1 MGEITMKS
9 SFTLTASTSV
19 NHLTDFEFSSR
30 VFMAFCLTAIVL
42 FNIDSLLAV
51 EVAELRAPMQGL
63 KKEIWSYMYPIKLAA
78 VAIGSVLSVTQQSLM
93 PFGVGAAIGGGIQ
106 FFDTVLGDG
115 SAALI

>member
-1 MGEITMKS
+1 MKYS
-9 SFTLTASTSV
+9 QSYLGHDSIRWWLFLMVTLIIA
-19 NHLTDFEFSSR
+19 L
-30 VFMAFCLTAIVL
+30 
-42 FNIDSLLAV
+42 NIDSLLAV
-51 EVAELRAPMQGL
+51 EVAELRAPMQNL

-78 VAIGSVLSVTQQSLM
+78 VAIGAVMSVTQQSLM

>member
-1 MGEITMKS
+1 MKS
-9 SFTLTASTSV
+9 SFTLSTPTSA
-19 NHLTDFEFSSR
+19 NYLTDTEFSGR
-30 VFMAFCLTAIVL
+30 VLMAFCLTALVV

-78 VAIGSVLSVTQQSLM
+78 VAIGAVMSVTQQSLM

>member
-1 MGEITMKS
+1 MNS
-9 SFTLTASTSV
+9 TAKNDRSKRTKHANHPPLIEFEVFRAWLFLSV
-19 NHLTDFEFSSR
+19 MML
-30 VFMAFCLTAIVL
+30 II
-42 FNIDSLLAV
+42 FNIDSVLAV
-51 EVAELRAPMQGL
+51 EIADLRAPMQNL

-78 VAIGSVLSVTQQSLM
+78 VAIGAVLSVTQQSLI

>member
-1 MGEITMKS
+1 MNNTFNNLALKGYKWTNQQTKIESRYFRTWL
-9 SFTLTASTSV
+9 FLSV
-19 NHLTDFEFSSR
+19 IMLIVFS
-30 VFMAFCLTAIVL
+30 
-42 FNIDSLLAV
+42 IDSLLAV

>member
-1 MGEITMKS
+1 MKLLS
-9 SFTLTASTSV
+9 NDVSV
-19 NHLTDFEFSSR
+19 INADGLMNQEFSNR
-30 VFMAFCLTAIVL
+30 VFMAFCLTALVL

-63 KKEIWSYMYPIKLAA
+63 KKEIWSHLFVVKLAA
-78 VAIGSVLSVTQQSLM
+78 VALGSVLSVTGQSLM
-93 PFGVGAAIGGGIQ
+93 PFAVGVAIGGGIQ

>member
-1 MGEITMKS
+1 MKS
-9 SFTLTASTSV
+9 SFTLLTPTSI
-19 NHLTDFEFSSR
+19 NFLTDTEFSSR
-30 VFMAFCLTAIVL
+30 AFIAFCLTALVL
-42 FNIDSLLAV
+42 FNIDSLFAV

-78 VAIGSVLSVTQQSLM
+78 VAIGAVLSVTQQSLM

>member
-1 MGEITMKS
+1 MKS
-9 SFTLTASTSV
+9 SFTLPTPTSI
-19 NHLTDFEFSSR
+19 NFLTDTEFSGR
-30 VFMAFCLTAIVL
+30 VFVAFCLVAFVF
-42 FNIDSLLAV
+42 FNIDNLLAV

>member
-1 MGEITMKS
+1 MNS
-9 SFTLTASTSV
+9 TAKDDLSKRTKHANHPPQIECEVFRAWLFLSV
-19 NHLTDFEFSSR
+19 MML
-30 VFMAFCLTAIVL
+30 II
-42 FNIDSLLAV
+42 FNIDSVLAV
-51 EVAELRAPMQGL
+51 EIADLRAPMQNL

-78 VAIGSVLSVTQQSLM
+78 VAIGAVLSVTQQSLM